1 MFAPTDVDDL
11 SCIFSDPDVIR
22 HLGTGLPV
30 PRAETEKAL
39 TGIIKHWERHS
50 FGRWAAVFKPTGKLI
65 GYGGLRSF
73 QDTPELVYLLAK
85 PYWGIGLATEMARAS
100 LRFGFVEQRFERIV
114 AMTKVANHASQHV
127 LKKVGMS
134 FEKHATI
141 FEMDVTCYTLSRAAY
156 LAETNL
162 QQDSLAA

>member
-30 PRAETEKAL
+30 PRVETEKAL
-39 TGIIKHWERHS
+39 SGIIRHWDRHG
-50 FGRWAAVFKPTGKLI
+50 FGRWAAVFKQTGKLI

-73 QDTPELVYLLAK
+73 QETPELVYLLAK
-85 PYWGIGLATEMARAS
+85 PYWGIGLATEMARAA
-100 LRFGFVEQRFERIV
+100 LRYGFVEQQFKQIV
-114 AMTKVANHASQHV
+114 AMTKLANHASQRV

-134 FEKHATI
+134 FEKYATI
-141 FEMDVTCYTLSRAAY
+141 FEMDVACYALSRDVY
-156 LAETNL
+156 LAKTNP